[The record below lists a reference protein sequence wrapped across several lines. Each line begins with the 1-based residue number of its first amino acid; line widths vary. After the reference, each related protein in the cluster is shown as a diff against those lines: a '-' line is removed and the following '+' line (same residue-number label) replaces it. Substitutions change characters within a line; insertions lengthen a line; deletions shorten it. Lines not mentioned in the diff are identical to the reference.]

1 MSTEVLYEIISAP
14 DANGKVTVRRLSD
27 GKIAKCKPSWLKV
40 ANVGGAPNAAMM
52 ASSHVKAIRLSGL
65 DWTTES

>member
-1 MSTEVLYEIISAP
+1 MDETLYEIISEV

-40 ANVGGAPNAAMM
+40 ANVGGAPNAAMIA
-52 ASSHVKAIRLSGL
+52 ASRVKAIRLSGL